1 MSKLDTP
8 EDDIGIIFV
17 SNALVIK
24 EIYQKSIIELKYKSN
39 IFLEG

>member
-8 EDDIGIIFV
+8 EEDTGIIFV

-24 EIYQKSIIELKYKSN
+24 EIHQESIIELKDKSN